1 MKKTYEKPEVQLIDL
16 GETISPLCGSTT
28 ADPTSEMEFD
38 LGGESTTN
46 AGLSTGS
53 SKPWE
58 SSSWDVFEDE
68 EN

>member
-1 MKKTYEKPEVQLIDL
+1 MKKTYEKPQVQLIDL
-16 GETISPLCGSTT
+16 GETISPLCASG
-28 ADPTSEMEFD
+28 DPTQEMEIDFE
-38 LGGESTTN
+38 GESTTN
-46 AGLSTGS
+46 VGLSTGS

>member
-1 MKKTYEKPEVQLIDL
+1 MKKTYEKPQVQLIDL

-28 ADPTSEMEFD
+28 DPTSEMEID

>member
-16 GETISPLCGSTT
+16 GETISPLCGST
-28 ADPTSEMEFD
+28 DPRQEMEIDFE
-38 LGGESTTN
+38 GESTTN
-46 AGLSTGS
+46 VGLSTGS

-58 SSSWDVFEDE
+58 SSSWDVFDDE

>member
-16 GETISPLCGSTT
+16 GETISPLCGSTDT
-28 ADPTSEMEFD
+28 TQEMEIDFE
-38 LGGESTTN
+38 GESTTN
-46 AGLSTGS
+46 VGLSTGS

-58 SSSWDVFEDE
+58 SSSWDVFDDE

>member
-1 MKKTYEKPEVQLIDL
+1 MKKTYEKPQVQLIDL
-16 GETISPLCGSTT
+16 GETISPLCGSTS
-28 ADPTSEMEFD
+28 DPTSEMEID

-46 AGLSTGS
+46 VGLSTGS